1 MAQEKFYYYRTSKET
16 ITGLQLLDLI
26 VKAREVELAAENLVK
41 EVGTNAYTR
50 TDLVAKGGIETF
62 IFKEKPDPKIWKY
75 LKVEFGDALYIPK
88 EKTLKG
94 KLIREKMNNLPVI
107 SARAY
112 NATIGIEATDTIY
125 AILETRQ
132 DIYIKSYYESPR
144 TDLTP
149 VTEEEYTEA
158 LNSARSDC

>member
-1 MAQEKFYYYRTSKET
+1 MAQQKFYYYRTSKET
-16 ITGLQLLDLI
+16 ITGLQLLDLMA
-26 VKAREVELAAENLVK
+26 KAKEVELAAEDLVK

-62 IFKEKPDPKIWKY
+62 IFKEKPDPKIWQY

-107 SARAY
+107 SGQAY
-112 NATIGIEATDTIY
+112 NAAIGVEATDKIFGM
-125 AILETRQ
+125 LETPH
-132 DIYIKSYYESPR
+132 DLYIKSYYPSPR
-144 TDLTP
+144 TDLKTI
-149 VTEEEYTEA
+149 TKEEYQIA
-158 LNSARSDC
+158 LNVSRSDC